1 MFNHHDH
8 FDPTAAEPELP
19 FPADPPEDEDPDRY
33 FGALRTMHYEFSV
46 AKQHGLVMDFL
57 SRVGRF
63 PNTAPT
69 NAAMI
74 LLTDPEAT
82 FIAGAATWRAYGRVP
97 KTGVPPR
104 SVLVPLGPVDFVWD
118 VRHTVPLSSELARPK
133 HIDPLLDHQ
142 LNVSAY
148 PVNFTRCTERLFE
161 FAESLAKNIPDLDK
175 GDILVRSS
183 EEIKAERQRR
193 VRALARRWIAGSR
206 ESADGRAIFRDILRT
221 AASFLLL
228 HDGPCGTR
236 SGSTFSRRFTSSDA
250 RIFEV
255 AAVEWIITQM
265 LTDDSTPPPDL
276 LDYVDGS
283 VGIPSDAHLQ
293 RITTTAGK
301 IRRELLPAMPE
312 QWDPR
317 NRRRR

>member
-8 FDPTAAEPELP
+8 FDPTAIEPELP
-19 FPADPPEDEDPDRY
+19 FPAAPSEDEDPDRY
-33 FGALRTMHYEFSV
+33 FGALRTMHHELSV

-118 VRHTVPLSSELARPK
+118 VRHTVPLSSEPARPK

-148 PVNFTRCTERLFE
+148 PVSFARCTEVLFRFADRL
-161 FAESLAKNIPDLDK
+161 AEKVPDSSAGTGLL
-175 GDILVRSS
+175 GSS
-183 EEIKAERQRR
+183 EEVKVCRR
-193 VRALARRWIAGSR
+193 RLVKHLRTRRNTDTRAM
-206 ESADGRAIFRDILRT
+206 FRDIVRT
-221 AASFLLL
+221 VASFLLL
-228 HDGPCGTR
+228 HV
-236 SGSTFSRRFTSSDA
+236 GSTDNAPHPTSDRLFISPA
-250 RIFEV
+250 AKAFEV
-255 AAVEWIITQM
+255 AAVEWIISQM

-283 VGIPSDAHLQ
+283 VGIPTQAHLQ

-317 NRRRR
+317 NRQRR